1 MGAMI
6 AQQELQN
13 LLNLPDQEK
22 LRLAH
27 RLLESVVTKPNGQPV
42 EAIAQP
48 VAEESAQAPD
58 EPSPAAQWL
67 LSMAGMFSG
76 GPGNTAERAD
86 EICLAEVDRRSGF
99 TTKPSMDD

>member
-1 MGAMI
+1 MI

-27 RLLESVVTKPNGQPV
+27 RLIESVIAKTNGQST
-42 EAIAQP
+42 EAVVQP
-48 VAEESAQAPD
+48 AAEESAHSSD

-76 GPGNTAERAD
+76 GSGDTAERAD

-99 TTKPSMDD
+99 TTKPPLDD